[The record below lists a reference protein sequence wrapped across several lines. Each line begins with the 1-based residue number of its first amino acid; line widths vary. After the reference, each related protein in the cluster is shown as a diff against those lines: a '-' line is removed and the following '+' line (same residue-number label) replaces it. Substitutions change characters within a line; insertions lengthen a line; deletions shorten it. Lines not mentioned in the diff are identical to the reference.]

1 MVCVWRELDSV
12 VCVVCVCLCLSVCLC
27 LFVSVCVCLCL
38 SVCVCLFVSVRLH
51 TFHPLLLTAGVVG
64 TITSTSLLPLL
75 TLDQAPP
82 PSLVPHWCIALP
94 SPPSSALLTTVSA
107 DYFALSTCRELSLW
121 DTRYA
126 TCQAHASSDSTH
138 LQLVCI
144 SGFLCA
150 TGSEGVEVC
159 RVQSGGGG
167 VLASA
172 LGRKTT
178 PPASSLLITPAWLEP
193 GMVGVHVCR
202 GGGGRGVGRNRTV
215 GRG

>member
-1 MVCVWRELDSV
+1 MCV
-12 VCVVCVCLCLSVCLC
+12 
-27 LFVSVCVCLCL
+27 FVSVCL
-38 SVCVCLFVSVRLH
+38 SVSTC
-51 TFHPLLLTAGVVG
+51 TFHPLLLTAGAAG

-75 TLDQAPP
+75 TLDQAAP
-82 PSLVPHWCIALP
+82 PSLVPHWCITLP

-126 TCQAHASSDSTH
+126 TCQAHASSHATH

-150 TGSEGVEVC
+150 VGSEGVEVC

-172 LGRKTT
+172 LGKKTT

-202 GGGGRGVGRNRTV
+202 GEGE
-215 GRG
+215 

>member
-1 MVCVWRELDSV
+1 MC
-12 VCVVCVCLCLSVCLC
+12 VCVC
-27 LFVSVCVCLCL
+27 VCVCACAC
-38 SVCVCLFVSVRLH
+38 VCVCVRACVRACVHVPTYTFYPPLF
-51 TFHPLLLTAGVVG
+51 TAGLAG

-75 TLDQAPP
+75 TLDQAGP
-82 PSLVPHWCIALP
+82 PSLVPHWSISLP
-94 SPPSSALLTTVSA
+94 SPPPSALVAAVSA

-126 TCQAHASSDSTH
+126 TCQAQTPCHSTH
-138 LQLVCI
+138 LQLVCV

-159 RVQSGGGG
+159 RVESGGGG

-172 LGRKTT
+172 LSKKTT

-193 GMVGVHVCR
+193 GMVGMRVCVCVCVCV
-202 GGGGRGVGRNRTV
+202 GGGDRVGRRQ
-215 GRG
+215 GAEKHGYQRDGG